1 MANRD
6 FTKPFSGSDAEL
18 LFPGKLSVGAS
29 GIAVRRVQEW
39 LIYHGLHLSI
49 DGQFGPAT
57 RVALEAF
64 QRHEGIPDSG
74 SVDVTTWAR
83 LTAPL
88 ARAMRPIDGTG
99 KTLNELVCLYARQH
113 LVEKPVEISGPNDGP
128 FVRSYMLG
136 NGGRIWAWCAGF
148 SSMLLAQAC
157 ASKGVL
163 LPFKPSFG
171 VPELARSAKARGCFL
186 PDGPPVPGDLFVIP
200 TATGSWSH
208 TGVVLEYTAG
218 SPKFTSAEGNTNVE
232 GSAEGT
238 VARSLL
244 RTVARCDF
252 LRVGP

>member
-39 LIYHGLHLSI
+39 LIYHGARLSI
-49 DGQFGPAT
+49 DGQFGSVT
-57 RVALEAF
+57 RGALEAF

-128 FVRSYMLG
+128 FVRAYMLG
-136 NGGRIWAWCAGF
+136 NGGKIWQWCSGGA
-148 SSMLLAQAC
+148 MLVLAQATR
-157 ASKGVL
+157 AL
-163 LPFKPSFG
+163 DLPMPIAPSFG
-171 VPELARSAKARGCFL
+171 VPEVARSAKARGRFMA
-186 PDGPPVPGDLFVIP
+186 DGPAVPGDLFVIP
-200 TATGSWSH
+200 TVKGSWCH
-208 TGVVLEYTAG
+208 IGIVLEWNGPDA
-218 SPKFTSAEGNTNVE
+218 KFQSAEFNTNAE
-232 GSAEGT
+232 GSSDGT
-238 VARSLL
+238 VARSVL
-244 RTVARCDF
+244 RNPMRCDF
-252 LRVGP
+252 IRMGP